1 MKRFILRP
9 LAALAIATFAAA
21 APAALDVAEIDR
33 GIDACADF
41 WRHVNGK
48 WLESTAIPDD
58 RTSWGTGAMV
68 DKANEAILVG
78 ALDGALARPPAAGTA
93 QRKAVDYYRSGMD
106 TAATEKAGLRPLA
119 PVMQR
124 IAQVKVPNDLGRAL
138 AFLHARG
145 IRAGFDFAVQA
156 DAKDSTRYLADIS
169 QGGLGLPDR
178 DYYFKDD
185 ERTRQ
190 QREAYAKHV
199 ARMLELS
206 GVPTV
211 RAAREAAAI
220 FAMETELARA
230 SRTRVELRDDEK
242 NYNKRTLAQLEAAA
256 PGFPWAG
263 YFKALGAKDLAQLN
277 VAQPDFFATF
287 ARLAKERP
295 AAEWQAYLRWHA
307 LRSAAPTLP
316 AAIEKE
322 SFAFNEAL
330 MKGRKAQPP
339 RFRHVLGVISGPY
352 GNHPMAHALAQIYVD
367 RAFPPQ
373 AKARALE
380 MVNNI
385 KAALGDRL
393 RTLDWMGD
401 ETRARAL
408 EKLGTMNVKI
418 GYPDRWRDFSDAR
431 IGAAS
436 FAENWMQAN
445 LYETRRDVARIGKP
459 VDRGE
464 WVMAAHMVN
473 AYYDPSKNEIAFP
486 AGILQPPFFDAKA
499 DDAVNY
505 GAIGAV
511 IGHEITHGFDD
522 RGRKFDAKGNLKDWW
537 TEADAERYKQ
547 RAQRLVRQYAG
558 FEAEGMKVNGELT
571 LGENLSDLGG
581 LKIAYLALQ
590 KALRDKP
597 QGPIDGLTPEQRFFA
612 SYAVAWRNLT
622 RPEQERM
629 RMMTG
634 QHSLPRFRVRGP
646 LAHMPEFAQAFSC
659 DASKTLLAE
668 EDRANIW

>member
-1 MKRFILRP
+1 MTRSILRP
-9 LAALAIATFAAA
+9 LAAALFAAFTGA
-21 APAALDVAEIDR
+21 AGAALDVAEIDR
-33 GIDACADF
+33 GIDACTDF
-41 WRHVNGK
+41 YRHVNGK
-48 WLESTAIPDD
+48 WLDTTPIPDD

-68 DKANEAILVG
+68 DKANEAILLA
-78 ALDGALARPPAAGTA
+78 ALEEALARPPAAGTA

-106 TAATEKAGLRPLA
+106 TAAIEKAGLKPLA

-124 IAQVKVPNDLGRAL
+124 IAQVKVPDDLGRAL
-138 AFLHARG
+138 AYLHARG
-145 IRAGFDFAVQA
+145 IRAGFDFSVHA
-156 DAKDSTRYLADIS
+156 DAKDSTRDLADIS

-185 ERTRQ
+185 EPTRL
-190 QREAYAKHV
+190 QREAYVKHV

-206 GVPTV
+206 GVPPA
-211 RAAREAAAI
+211 RAAREAKAV
-220 FAMETELARA
+220 FALETELARS

-242 NYNKRTLAQLEAAA
+242 NYNKRTPQQLAAGA

-263 YFKALGAKDLAQLN
+263 YFKALGAQDLAQLN

-307 LRSAAPTLP
+307 LRSAAATLP

-339 RFRHVLGVISGPY
+339 RFRHVIGVISGPY
-352 GNHPMAHALAQIYVD
+352 GNRPMAHALAQIYVD
-367 RAFPPQ
+367 RAFSPH

-380 MVNNI
+380 MVGNI

-393 RTLDWMGD
+393 RAIDWMGD
-401 ETRARAL
+401 GTRARAL

-431 IGAAS
+431 VGAQS
-436 FAENWMQAN
+436 FVENWLQAN

-464 WVMAAHMVN
+464 WWMAPHMVN
-473 AYYDPSKNEIAFP
+473 AYYDPSKNEIVFP
-486 AGILQPPFFDAKA
+486 AAILQPPFFDAKA
-499 DDAVNY
+499 DDALNY
-505 GAIGAV
+505 GGIGMI

-522 RGRKFDAKGNLKDWW
+522 RGRKFDAQGNLRDWW
-537 TEADAERYKQ
+537 TEEDARRYSE
-547 RAQRLVRQYAG
+547 RAQRIVRQYSA
-558 FEAEGMKVNGELT
+558 FEAEGLKVNGELT
-571 LGENLSDLGG
+571 LGENISDLGG

-597 QGPIDGLTPEQRFFA
+597 QGPIDGLTPEQRFFM
-612 SYAVAWRNLT
+612 SYAIAWRNLT

-646 LAHMPEFAQAFSC
+646 IAHMPEFAEAFSC
-659 DASKTLLAE
+659 DASKALLAE
-668 EDRANIW
+668 GERANIW